1 MSNKLSSKLKA
12 TMSLE
17 LVKYKMSSYLRK
29 EYGSKCNNKYK
40 YFYQVTENLIY
51 NKETHLVSEFKD
63 KMISDYIDEFLKRF
77 YRKKE
82 SFQKIPQYS
91 EFYINYQKYFC
102 VPTFRIKFF
111 NKKIHNQRENKAKCY
126 YNKNFKELD
135 TDSLSENNIGI
146 DAISMDGK
154 FDKGKLYY
162 KNIKENN
169 KTFFN
174 KEVKEMLEKESISN
188 INMNSN
194 TLCVYESENKI
205 KNNNSHLLNNISNE
219 ESLYDIMNYLNKKKL
234 FENKNNSKKNKDLK
248 NKKKININSNSINNN
263 VKLVI
268 KKRVI
273 NFKNNNNSTNNYETS
288 EFNNTRKHNNLSRN
302 IIRKIGTH
310 SFKIFWNNK
319 DYEKNAIIRKIKKI
333 NNNKENKH
341 MKSQDN
347 LLTFHKSKKATRN
360 LSYFSLYKKKS
371 LPTSKGNISAKIKKN
386 TYVQNN
392 ILNIFRNYIIKDSN
406 KKSYYSKDKIKNVK
420 KISFKPIR
428 ISKSNVNII
437 NLGIT
442 NQNESL
448 LNKITKKVYKII
460 QKKEKRNEK
469 LNLKKTEDDFRKN
482 RIYSTYYNSAKRT
495 PNNLT
500 VYYKNINTNKENN
513 FLTNN
518 HYRNNNKF
526 IFKSTLN
533 SKNNKSI
540 KSPSLLEF
548 TKFINAKNL
557 QKNYQTLEGKSNNIQ
572 NLNININNQINIR
585 LNSNINDMP
594 NFSINNNKNKIKLR
608 TKNKNKNKSIDYNT
622 NLNFRIK
629 YKTNFSNNNLIDFN
643 MKNKE
648 NRNKKKFIFQKEKS
662 NNNSKDKHIKKY
674 YNFNI

>member
-1 MSNKLSSKLKA
+1 MSNKLPSKLKA

-17 LVKYKMSSYLRK
+17 LIKYKMNSYLRK

-111 NKKIHNQRENKAKCY
+111 NKKIHNQREKKAKCY

-146 DAISMDGK
+146 GAISMDSK
-154 FDKGKLYY
+154 IEKGKLYY

-406 KKSYYSKDKIKNVK
+406 KKSYYSKDKIKNLK

-460 QKKEKRNEK
+460 QKKGKRNEK
-469 LNLKKTEDDFRKN
+469 LNLKKTGEDFRKN
-482 RIYSTYYNSAKRT
+482 RMYSTYYNSAKRT

-608 TKNKNKNKSIDYNT
+608 TKNKNKNKSIDFNT
-622 NLNFRIK
+622 NFNFRIK
-629 YKTNFSNNNLIDFN
+629 YKTNFPNNNLIDIN

-674 YNFNI
+674 NNINI

>member
-1 MSNKLSSKLKA
+1 MSNKLPSKLKA

-17 LVKYKMSSYLRK
+17 LIKYKMNSYLRK

-63 KMISDYIDEFLKRF
+63 KMISDYIDEFLNRF

-82 SFQKIPQYS
+82 SFQKIQQYS

-111 NKKIHNQRENKAKCY
+111 NKKIHNQREKKAKCY

-146 DAISMDGK
+146 GAISMDSK
-154 FDKGKLYY
+154 IEKGKLYY

-460 QKKEKRNEK
+460 QKKGKRNEK
-469 LNLKKTEDDFRKN
+469 LNIKKTGNDFRKN
-482 RIYSTYYNSAKRT
+482 RMYSTYYNSAKRT
-495 PNNLT
+495 PNSLT

-629 YKTNFSNNNLIDFN
+629 YKTTFSIVNLIDFN

-674 YNFNI
+674 NNINI

>member
-1 MSNKLSSKLKA
+1 MN
-12 TMSLE
+12 
-17 LVKYKMSSYLRK
+17 SYLRK

-111 NKKIHNQRENKAKCY
+111 NKKIHNQREKKAKCY

-146 DAISMDGK
+146 GAISMDSK
-154 FDKGKLYY
+154 IEKGKLYY

-268 KKRVI
+268 KKKVI

-392 ILNIFRNYIIKDSN
+392 ILNIFRNYINKDSN

-428 ISKSNVNII
+428 ISKSNINII

-460 QKKEKRNEK
+460 QKKGKRNEK
-469 LNLKKTEDDFRKN
+469 LNLKKTGEDFRKN
-482 RIYSTYYNSAKRT
+482 RMYSTYYNSAKRT
-495 PNNLT
+495 PNSLT

>member
-1 MSNKLSSKLKA
+1 MSNKLPSKLKA

-17 LVKYKMSSYLRK
+17 LIKYKMNSYLRK

-63 KMISDYIDEFLKRF
+63 KMISDYIDEFLMRF

-111 NKKIHNQRENKAKCY
+111 NKKIHNQREKKAKCY

-146 DAISMDGK
+146 GAISMDGK

-205 KNNNSHLLNNISNE
+205 KNNNSHLSNNISNE

-288 EFNNTRKHNNLSRN
+288 EFNNMRKHNNLSRN

-428 ISKSNVNII
+428 ISKSNINII

-460 QKKEKRNEK
+460 QKKGKRNEK
-469 LNLKKTEDDFRKN
+469 LNLKKTGDDFRKN
-482 RIYSTYYNSAKRT
+482 RMYSTYYNSAKRT
-495 PNNLT
+495 PNSLT

-608 TKNKNKNKSIDYNT
+608 MKNKNKSIDYNT

>member
-1 MSNKLSSKLKA
+1 MSNKLPSKLKA

-17 LVKYKMSSYLRK
+17 LIKYKMNSYLRK

-63 KMISDYIDEFLKRF
+63 KMISDYIDEFLNRF

-82 SFQKIPQYS
+82 SFQKIQQYS

-111 NKKIHNQRENKAKCY
+111 NKKIRNQREKKAKCY

-146 DAISMDGK
+146 GAISMDSK
-154 FDKGKLYY
+154 IEKGKLYY

-219 ESLYDIMNYLNKKKL
+219 ESLYDIMNYLNKKKF

-406 KKSYYSKDKIKNVK
+406 KKLYYSKDKIKNVK

-460 QKKEKRNEK
+460 QKKGKRNEK
-469 LNLKKTEDDFRKN
+469 LNLKKTGEDFRKN
-482 RIYSTYYNSAKRT
+482 RMYSTYYNSAKRT

>member
-1 MSNKLSSKLKA
+1 MSNKLPSKLKA

-17 LVKYKMSSYLRK
+17 LIKYKMNSYLRK

-111 NKKIHNQRENKAKCY
+111 NKKIHNQREKKAKCY

-146 DAISMDGK
+146 GAISMDGK

-162 KNIKENN
+162 QNIKENN

-205 KNNNSHLLNNISNE
+205 KKNNSHLLNNISNE

-428 ISKSNVNII
+428 ISKSNINII

-460 QKKEKRNEK
+460 QKKGKRNEK
-469 LNLKKTEDDFRKN
+469 LNLKKTGEDFRKN
-482 RIYSTYYNSAKRT
+482 RMYSTYYNSAKRT

-674 YNFNI
+674 NNINI

>member
-1 MSNKLSSKLKA
+1 
-12 TMSLE
+12 
-17 LVKYKMSSYLRK
+17 
-29 EYGSKCNNKYK
+29 
-40 YFYQVTENLIY
+40 
-51 NKETHLVSEFKD
+51 
-63 KMISDYIDEFLKRF
+63 
-77 YRKKE
+77 
-82 SFQKIPQYS
+82 
-91 EFYINYQKYFC
+91 
-102 VPTFRIKFF
+102 
-111 NKKIHNQRENKAKCY
+111 
-126 YNKNFKELD
+126 
-135 TDSLSENNIGI
+135 
-146 DAISMDGK
+146 
-154 FDKGKLYY
+154 
-162 KNIKENN
+162 
-169 KTFFN
+169 
-174 KEVKEMLEKESISN
+174 
-188 INMNSN
+188 
-194 TLCVYESENKI
+194 
-205 KNNNSHLLNNISNE
+205 
-219 ESLYDIMNYLNKKKL
+219 MNYLNKKKL

-347 LLTFHKSKKATRN
+347 LLTFHKSKKSTRN

-406 KKSYYSKDKIKNVK
+406 KKLYYSKDKIKNVK

-428 ISKSNVNII
+428 ISKSNINII

-460 QKKEKRNEK
+460 QKKGKRNEK
-469 LNLKKTEDDFRKN
+469 LNLKKTGDDFRKN
-482 RIYSTYYNSAKRT
+482 RMYSTYYNSAKRT
-495 PNNLT
+495 PNSLT

-585 LNSNINDMP
+585 LNSNINEMP
-594 NFSINNNKNKIKLR
+594 NFSINNNKNKIKFR

-622 NLNFRIK
+622 NLNYRIK

-648 NRNKKKFIFQKEKS
+648 NRNKKKFIV
-662 NNNSKDKHIKKY
+662 HLI
-674 YNFNI
+674 

>member
-1 MSNKLSSKLKA
+1 MSNKLPSKLKA
-12 TMSLE
+12 TMSFKLI
-17 LVKYKMSSYLRK
+17 KYKMNSYLRK

-40 YFYQVTENLIY
+40 YFFQVTENLIY

-111 NKKIHNQRENKAKCY
+111 NKKIHNQREKKAKCY

-146 DAISMDGK
+146 GAISMDSK

-194 TLCVYESENKI
+194 TLGVYESGNKI

-428 ISKSNVNII
+428 ISKSNINII

-460 QKKEKRNEK
+460 QKKGKRNEK
-469 LNLKKTEDDFRKN
+469 LNLKKTGEDFRKN
-482 RIYSTYYNSAKRT
+482 RMYSTYYNSAKRT

-585 LNSNINDMP
+585 LNSNINEMP

-629 YKTNFSNNNLIDFN
+629 YKANFPNNNLIDIN

-674 YNFNI
+674 NNINI

>member
-1 MSNKLSSKLKA
+1 MSNKLPSKLKA
-12 TMSLE
+12 TMSFKLI
-17 LVKYKMSSYLRK
+17 KYKMNSYLRK
-29 EYGSKCNNKYK
+29 EYGSKCNDKYK

-111 NKKIHNQRENKAKCY
+111 NKKIHNQREMKAKCY

-146 DAISMDGK
+146 GAISMDSK
-154 FDKGKLYY
+154 IEKGKLYY

-194 TLCVYESENKI
+194 ILCVYESENKI

-273 NFKNNNNSTNNYETS
+273 NFKNNNNSINNYETS

-347 LLTFHKSKKATRN
+347 LLTFHKSKKSTRN

-406 KKSYYSKDKIKNVK
+406 KKLYYSKDKIKNVK

-428 ISKSNVNII
+428 ISKSNINII

-460 QKKEKRNEK
+460 QKKGKRNEK
-469 LNLKKTEDDFRKN
+469 LNLKKTGEDFRKN
-482 RIYSTYYNSAKRT
+482 RMYSTYYNSAKRT

-585 LNSNINDMP
+585 LNSNINEMQ

>member
-1 MSNKLSSKLKA
+1 MSNKLPSKLKA
-12 TMSLE
+12 TMSFKLI
-17 LVKYKMSSYLRK
+17 KYKMNSYLRK

-63 KMISDYIDEFLKRF
+63 KMISDYIDEFLNRF

-82 SFQKIPQYS
+82 SFQKIQQYS

-111 NKKIHNQRENKAKCY
+111 NKKIHNQREKKAKCY

-146 DAISMDGK
+146 GAISMDSK
-154 FDKGKLYY
+154 IEKGKLYY

-392 ILNIFRNYIIKDSN
+392 ILNIFRNYINKDSN
-406 KKSYYSKDKIKNVK
+406 KKSYYSKDKIKNMK

-460 QKKEKRNEK
+460 QKKGKRNEK
-469 LNLKKTEDDFRKN
+469 LNLKKTGDDFRKN
-482 RIYSTYYNSAKRT
+482 RMYSTYYNSAKRT
-495 PNNLT
+495 PNSLT

>member
-1 MSNKLSSKLKA
+1 MSNKLPSKLKA

-17 LVKYKMSSYLRK
+17 LIKYKMNSYLRK

-111 NKKIHNQRENKAKCY
+111 NKKIHNQREKKAKCY

-146 DAISMDGK
+146 GAISMDGK

-162 KNIKENN
+162 QNIKENN

-194 TLCVYESENKI
+194 TLYVYESENKI

-234 FENKNNSKKNKDLK
+234 FENKNNSKKNKYLK

-273 NFKNNNNSTNNYETS
+273 NFKNNNNSTNNYEMS

-442 NQNESL
+442 NENESL

-460 QKKEKRNEK
+460 QKKGKRNEK
-469 LNLKKTEDDFRKN
+469 LNLKKTGDDFRKN
-482 RIYSTYYNSAKRT
+482 RMYSTYYNSAKRT
-495 PNNLT
+495 PNSLT

-526 IFKSTLN
+526 IFRSTLN
-533 SKNNKSI
+533 SKKNKSI
-540 KSPSLLEF
+540 KSTSLLEF

-557 QKNYQTLEGKSNNIQ
+557 QKNYQTLEEKSNNIQ
-572 NLNININNQINIR
+572 NLNININHISSHYFQ
-585 LNSNINDMP
+585 
-594 NFSINNNKNKIKLR
+594 NF
-608 TKNKNKNKSIDYNT
+608 Y
-622 NLNFRIK
+622 
-629 YKTNFSNNNLIDFN
+629 
-643 MKNKE
+643 
-648 NRNKKKFIFQKEKS
+648 
-662 NNNSKDKHIKKY
+662 
-674 YNFNI
+674 